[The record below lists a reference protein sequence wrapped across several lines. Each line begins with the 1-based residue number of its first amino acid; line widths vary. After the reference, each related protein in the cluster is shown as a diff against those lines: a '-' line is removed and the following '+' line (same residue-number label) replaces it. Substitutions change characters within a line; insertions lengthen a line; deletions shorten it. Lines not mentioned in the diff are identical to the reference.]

1 MLAVRYWVDEDVILR
16 VWVLPS
22 YSVGRMQ
29 CVLLKFKVPMASM
42 TVRNVV
48 NKTCPNE
55 TRIVETNLHLS
66 LAITC
71 HRILKISLDFA
82 PTATIHGNPMLRAC
96 YKLRHFS
103 SMPPRQPIVAIVGS
117 TGTGKSDV
125 HLTGMPPTHTPRL
138 TTAAS

>member
-55 TRIVETNLHLS
+55 TQIVETILHLS

-71 HRILKISLDFA
+71 HRIASSKHWISRLCA
-82 PTATIHGNPMLRAC
+82 CCNCSWKPHVARLVQLETLRQ
-96 YKLRHFS
+96 H
-103 SMPPRQPIVAIVGS
+103 
-117 TGTGKSDV
+117 
-125 HLTGMPPTHTPRL
+125 
-138 TTAAS
+138 AA